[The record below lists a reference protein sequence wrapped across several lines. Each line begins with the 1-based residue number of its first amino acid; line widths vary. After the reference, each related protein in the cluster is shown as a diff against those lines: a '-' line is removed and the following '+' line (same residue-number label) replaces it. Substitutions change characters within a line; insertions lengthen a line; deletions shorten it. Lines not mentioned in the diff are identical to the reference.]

1 MPPPITETMLTIL
14 VEAQTL
20 ARAVET
26 DPDLR
31 AADRETLLSAL
42 AKITAQ
48 AELVLEW
55 AGESS
60 AGELSV

>member
-20 ARAVET
+20 ARAVEA

-31 AADRETLLSAL
+31 TADRETLLSAL

-55 AGESS
+55 AGEDGSRSS
-60 AGELSV
+60 N